1 MQYRTP
7 LCARDCRSMPFVF
20 CLRSTLC
27 IAAAAVAI
35 DPLVLRLML
44 GVPRPVDEA
53 HVNLD

>member
-1 MQYRTP
+1 
-7 LCARDCRSMPFVF
+7 MPFVF
-20 CLRSTLC
+20 CMRSTLC
-27 IAAAAVAI
+27 IAAASVAI